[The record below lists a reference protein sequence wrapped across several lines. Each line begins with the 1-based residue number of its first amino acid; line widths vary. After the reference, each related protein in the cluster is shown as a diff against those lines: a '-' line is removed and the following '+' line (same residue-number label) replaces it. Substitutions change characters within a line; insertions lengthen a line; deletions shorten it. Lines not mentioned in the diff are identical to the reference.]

1 MVHSYIQEKIYLYLH
16 HLRTTYQS
24 KTRILFENKIQED
37 TNFVNPKTTTGDEQK
52 FSYICWEYNTEL
64 AKLLLHLI
72 LYHPEDVPRH
82 VNIDDN
88 VANV

>member
-1 MVHSYIQEKIYLYLH
+1 
-16 HLRTTYQS
+16 
-24 KTRILFENKIQED
+24 
-37 TNFVNPKTTTGDEQK
+37 VNPKTTTGDEQK